1 MKAIVQ
7 RRFGGPEVLTAE
19 DVPTPEP
26 GAGEVRIE
34 VAAAGVHLLDTAI
47 RRGET
52 GGPYPLPELAMT
64 PGREVAGVVDAV
76 GDEGDREWLGRA
88 VVAHLGMASGGY
100 AERAIAP
107 TEALI
112 PLDSGTDPAA
122 AVAMV
127 GTGRTALAVLAEA
140 AITGEDVVIVTGAAG
155 GMGALLVQAARAAGA
170 TVVGLAGGAR
180 KVALVRSLGAD
191 IAVDYRQ
198 EGWGERLAA
207 ELGDRSATLLLDGV
221 GGSAART
228 AFELL
233 RPGGRAVLF
242 GYSSG
247 TPLPLSADD
256 LFARGVSATA
266 AIGPRLLSRPG
277 GIHAFAVQAV
287 AELEAG
293 RLTPLVHP
301 PFPLADAA
309 GAHRALEAR
318 ETAGKVVLVP

>member
-1 MKAIVQ
+1 M
-7 RRFGGPEVLTAE
+7 LTAE
-19 DVPTPEP
+19 DVPAPEP
-26 GAGEVRIE
+26 RAGQVRIE

-52 GGPYPLPELAMT
+52 GGPFPLPELPMT
-64 PGREVAGVVDAV
+64 PGREVAGVVGAV
-76 GDEGDREWLGRA
+76 GDERDRAWLGRP

-100 AERAIAP
+100 AELAIAP
-107 TEALI
+107 VDALI
-112 PLDSGTDPAA
+112 PLDAGTDPAA

-140 AITGEDVVIVTGAAG
+140 AVTGEDVVIVTGAAG

-198 EGWGERLAA
+198 DGWGERLAA
-207 ELGDRSATLLLDGV
+207 ELGDRAATLLLDGV
-221 GGSAART
+221 GGSPART

-233 RPGGRAVLF
+233 RPGGRVVLF

-247 TPLPLSADD
+247 TPLPLSAED
-256 LFARGVSATA
+256 LFARGVSVTA

-277 GIHAFAVQAV
+277 GIYAFAVQAV

-293 RLTPLVHP
+293 RLAPLVHP